1 MGPGYMELTHMENYL
16 KQHLT
21 LLPTFETHRVT
32 LLIISKVSVD
42 LRIAG
47 LMALILVTNVVR
59 GERGAS

>member
-1 MGPGYMELTHMENYL
+1 MELTHMENSP

-42 LRIAG
+42 LRIAV
-47 LMALILVTNVVR
+47 LMAILTLVTNVVR